1 MTHVTQPG
9 AHHSVEICLDVE
21 HNAQKED
28 RERQEGRGKKESPA
42 GGGREDVPRFRKRLR
57 SIFLLASES
66 DEPASQPERYSLR
79 TPTLRKGMG
88 TKLKNLLCHN
98 QENQGETGRL
108 ICG

>member
-66 DEPASQPERYSLR
+66 DEPASQREIFPSNSNSEERDGNK
-79 TPTLRKGMG
+79 TQ
-88 TKLKNLLCHN
+88 KLALP
-98 QENQGETGRL
+98 
-108 ICG
+108 